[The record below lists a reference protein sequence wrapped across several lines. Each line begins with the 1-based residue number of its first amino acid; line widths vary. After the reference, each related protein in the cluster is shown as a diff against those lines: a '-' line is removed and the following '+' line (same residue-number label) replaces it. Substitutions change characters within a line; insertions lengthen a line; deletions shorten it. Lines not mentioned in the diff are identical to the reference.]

1 MCGKPS
7 QESMLNQWEQTASG
21 KKTKGMHPLKSTF
34 HFYISIL
41 LPLLALWHRVDNR
54 CWPGPSLT
62 SLILSLRE
70 DLPSDKASHNL
81 EPSFPEQSLVATLH
95 SSGWKKVKW
104 FAALCRLC
112 PPKCIT
118 QTKGIYLDEMRNDLK
133 LSFTSTKLHTCQV
146 YKRLSIIFCQSFLS
160 FGGWLYLY
168 FLICG
173 EANISAVPEEID

>member
-1 MCGKPS
+1 MRIDCIWEKDKGDAFFEKHISFSDFNSPS
-7 QESMLNQWEQTASG
+7 TASIV
-21 KKTKGMHPLKSTF
+21 TQSW
-34 HFYISIL
+34 L
-41 LPLLALWHRVDNR
+41 LLLA
-54 CWPGPSLT
+54 GPSLT

-81 EPSFPEQSLVATLH
+81 EPSFPEQGLVATLN

-104 FAALCRLC
+104 FAAFCRLC

-133 LSFTSTKLHTCQV
+133 LQTCQV

-160 FGGWLYLY
+160 LGGWLYLY